1 MEYISTSEES
11 LERNRQKMTPFR
23 GDNYKYDIEDTYVK
37 NALKN
42 NVRTR
47 SKREDN
53 TPRNLR
59 LDTILSHVRVPSVSR
74 SLKKIKK
81 KKDMPDKQEIDPEQ
95 YEQIKEFVEGRLKA
109 DDAGFCKS
117 NKNCEDNYPDFRYQC
132 GSGACTPGPNDCLQT
147 TFEMVTAVIDCLLTV
162 VPGVGPALKAMK
174 TFKGAMKT
182 V

>member
-59 LDTILSHVRVPSVSR
+59 LDTIPSHVRVPSVSR

-81 KKDMPDKQEIDPEQ
+81 NKDMPDK
-95 YEQIKEFVEGRLKA
+95 
-109 DDAGFCKS
+109 
-117 NKNCEDNYPDFRYQC
+117 
-132 GSGACTPGPNDCLQT
+132 
-147 TFEMVTAVIDCLLTV
+147 
-162 VPGVGPALKAMK
+162 
-174 TFKGAMKT
+174 
-182 V
+182 